1 MLNTRLKRESY
12 GISGCVEIFSWNGLQ
27 GQNNILLL
35 MRLFHWTIQVSLK
48 AERIQTSHFQIT
60 PNDWKKLS
68 RGFFAAVL
76 RLKEDWRSGQL
87 SDFFVCS
94 AAFLKQFSKEVQ
106 VGTKDEKV
114 DFYLGYLVSKQ
125 TLDQWQVYFHTL
137 RKLEFFLDIKNL
149 SEKAEKVLKT
159 VHFFQCYKY
168 VHWIHT

>member
-1 MLNTRLKRESY
+1 MVVKVVKRKKVIKVAWKIALISKSGQLGITLRLRHQGVPPLRGGGASFEAHHSSYSSAAIYKATIMLNTRLKRESY

-27 GQNNILLL
+27 GQNNILFL

-48 AERIQTSHFQIT
+48 AERIQTSHFEIT

-94 AAFLKQFSKEVQ
+94 TAFL
-106 VGTKDEKV
+106 
-114 DFYLGYLVSKQ
+114 
-125 TLDQWQVYFHTL
+125 
-137 RKLEFFLDIKNL
+137 
-149 SEKAEKVLKT
+149 
-159 VHFFQCYKY
+159 
-168 VHWIHT
+168 